1 LRNARLKKKK
11 LVICGESFSYSK
23 HDTDW
28 PNLVSER
35 INYELHNFAIVG
47 CSNIA
52 ICYQLEKALS
62 LVNKEDLIIIS
73 LTAAERFEIDSDEF
87 SVPATY
93 DDFRQNIDEIDYSS
107 SSKEPTIVSGNIASQ
122 IRNADLNYIKK
133 YLIPSSYRLNAQK
146 QAWSLNYLISKLP
159 CKYLLYR
166 NIYPRFHDEIS
177 NYNEECYFG
186 LENYINSGPY
196 DFEKEHVKSTNHLST
211 KENKVFANKVVEDIY
226 EYCI

>member
-1 LRNARLKKKK
+1 MRNARSKKKK

-28 PNLVSER
+28 PNLVSEK

-62 LVNKEDLIIIS
+62 LVNEEDLIIIS

-93 DDFRQNIDEIDYSS
+93 DDFKQNIDEINYSS
-107 SSKEPTIVSGNIASQ
+107 SSKEPSIVSGNIASQ

-133 YLIPSSYRLNAQK
+133 YLITSSYRLNAQK
-146 QAWSLNYLISKLP
+146 QAWSLNYLVSKLP
-159 CKYLLYR
+159 CKYLLQKY
-166 NIYPRFHDEIS
+166 IS
-177 NYNEECYFG
+177 
-186 LENYINSGPY
+186 
-196 DFEKEHVKSTNHLST
+196 
-211 KENKVFANKVVEDIY
+211 
-226 EYCI
+226 